1 MIYRVLVLVMVSLL
15 STVAKA
21 QLHSSVY
28 DANQR
33 KCVLLNT
40 RSDNTLESLSMI
52 GDDMTTYEFDSKG
65 RLTEAVNSIATVE
78 IKYEGD
84 KAKAKC
90 TIDGEKMEYKVDAK
104 NLESISMS
112 EFRRQNEFIN
122 GSKSWD
128 NFFTG
133 PYAKLVFDI
142 ANNTIAVHSKSVQNC
157 YLEVIKFVGRLRNGV
172 NDDLEDKM
180 EYIKTGTDAFQEY
193 VKGGTPELA
202 MTTLGYVIEKYPEWK
217 DNFSEN
223 LYKFMN
229 NHRKAQKRKNESKQ
243 AWKRGVFNM
252 VSNGRFTIEEATKLI
267 RKVERGEISIRELYG
282 GFKYDMVDN
291 IVKSKENG
299 QDKNQQNIPASDPN
313 IALNA
318 VKQYLTGGKGFG
330 KLAAVDVNYKGS
342 IGFNTPDWWID
353 YRPKNGKL
361 EVKDKHYADME
372 HRSPSEKPYYYISIR
387 YTFVNYTAYVDPV
400 GTIFFLEMNDDRAG
414 GRTKTTY
421 LVGNGHLGRFTHIFD
436 LYNWAP

>member
-84 KAKAKC
+84 KAKAEC

-282 GFKYDMVDN
+282 GFKYDMVDDK
-291 IVKSKENG
+291 VKSKENG

-318 VKQYLTGGKGFG
+318 VKQYLTGGEGFG
-330 KLAAVDVNYKGS
+330 KLNVVEVSYLGS
-342 IGFNTPDWWID
+342 TGGTRDWWKK
-353 YRPKNGKL
+353 YNPKDGKL
-361 EVKDKHYADME
+361 KMVDEYYADMKYS
-372 HRSPSEKPYYYISIR
+372 SPSKTPHYYIQIR
-387 YTFVNYTAYVDPV
+387 YTFVIYTAYVDPV
-400 GTIFFLEMNDDRAG
+400 GTIFYLEMHDRRG
-414 GRTKTTY
+414 SKSEDVY
-421 LVGNGHLGRFTHIFD
+421 LIGNGHLGKFTHIFD

>member
-84 KAKAKC
+84 KAKAEC
-90 TIDGEKMEYKVDAK
+90 TIDGKKKAYYVDAK
-104 NLESISMS
+104 NLDSISMS

-142 ANNTIAVHSKSVQNC
+142 ANT
-157 YLEVIKFVGRLRNGV
+157 F
-172 NDDLEDKM
+172 
-180 EYIKTGTDAFQEY
+180 KTW
-193 VKGGTPELA
+193 V
-202 MTTLGYVIEKYPEWK
+202 TLGI
-217 DNFSEN
+217 F
-223 LYKFMN
+223 
-229 NHRKAQKRKNESKQ
+229 
-243 AWKRGVFNM
+243 
-252 VSNGRFTIEEATKLI
+252 
-267 RKVERGEISIRELYG
+267 IS
-282 GFKYDMVDN
+282 
-291 IVKSKENG
+291 
-299 QDKNQQNIPASDPN
+299 
-313 IALNA
+313 
-318 VKQYLTGGKGFG
+318 
-330 KLAAVDVNYKGS
+330 
-342 IGFNTPDWWID
+342 
-353 YRPKNGKL
+353 
-361 EVKDKHYADME
+361 
-372 HRSPSEKPYYYISIR
+372 
-387 YTFVNYTAYVDPV
+387 
-400 GTIFFLEMNDDRAG
+400 
-414 GRTKTTY
+414 
-421 LVGNGHLGRFTHIFD
+421 
-436 LYNWAP
+436 